1 MKHIVRH
8 YLMKYKYVLAIVVFA
23 VAIGFVG
30 DHCLLRR
37 ADQQKEISQLREAI
51 NKEQTTFNNDKA
63 QLEELKTN
71 PEAVKRVA
79 RERYYMKQPDEDIFV
94 IEDE

>member
-8 YLMKYKYVLAIVVFA
+8 YLMKYKYVLAIVIFI

-37 ADQQKEISQLREAI
+37 AEQTKEISQLREAI
-51 NKEQTTFNNDKA
+51 EKEQTTFKDDKA
-63 QLEELKTN
+63 QLEQLKTN
-71 PEAVKRVA
+71 PDAVKRVA
-79 RERYYMKQPDEDIFV
+79 RERYYMKTDNEDIFV
-94 IEDE
+94 FED